1 MKSINRA
8 FLLGNPIRIIQNL
21 WHYREMIGQ
30 MIVRD
35 FGQRYRGSYLG
46 VIWAI
51 LNPLLLLLI
60 YTFVFSVVFKA
71 RWNPSEVNSPPGEFA
86 IVLFAGL
93 IPYYF
98 FSEVL
103 GRAPGIVLNNPNYVK
118 KVVFPLEV
126 LLVVISGTA
135 LISSMIQ
142 LGILIIAMLVILH
155 SIPATILL
163 LPLIY
168 LPLILITLGF
178 AWFLASLGVFI
189 RDIALVISLI
199 LQVLLFLSPIFYS
212 ITAVPERFQQILR
225 LNPLT
230 MIVTNF
236 RNLILWGEMF
246 PVGEWAV
253 WLVISIMVAIF
264 GYLWFMWTKKGFAD
278 VL

>member
-1 MKSINRA
+1 MKTISKLTY
-8 FLLGNPIRIIQNL
+8 FGNPTRIIRSL
-21 WHYREMIGQ
+21 WRYREMTGQ
-30 MIVRD
+30 MIIRD

-71 RWNPSEVNSPPGEFA
+71 RWNPSDVNTPPGEFA

-93 IPYYF
+93 IPYYY

-103 GRAPGIVLNNPNYVK
+103 NRAPALIINNPNYVK

-126 LLVVISGTA
+126 LIIVISGTA
-135 LISSMIQ
+135 LISSIIQ
-142 LGILIIAMLVILH
+142 LSILIVAILVFLH
-155 SIPATILL
+155 SLPVTVFL
-163 LPLIY
+163 LPLLY
-168 LPLILITLGF
+168 LPLILLTLGS
-178 AWFLASLGVFI
+178 AWFLASLGVYI
-189 RDIALVISLI
+189 RDIALVISLA

-212 ITAVPERFQQILR
+212 INAVPERFQTILR

-236 RNLILWGEMF
+236 RSVLLWGEMF
-246 PVGEWAV
+246 PVGEWAM
-253 WLVISIMVAIF
+253 WLVISAICAVLGF
-264 GYLWFMWTKKGFAD
+264 MWFMWTKKGFAD

>member
-1 MKSINRA
+1 MKTLSKVNYY
-8 FLLGNPIRIIQNL
+8 GNPIRIILSL
-21 WHYREMIGQ
+21 WRYHEMIGQ
-30 MIVRD
+30 MTKRD

-46 VIWAI
+46 VVWAI

-71 RWNPSEVNSPPGEFA
+71 RWNPSDVNTVPGEFA

-103 GRAPGIVLNNPNYVK
+103 NRASSIIINNPNYVK

-126 LLVVISGTA
+126 LIVVISGTA
-135 LISSMIQ
+135 LISSFIQ
-142 LGILIIAMLVILH
+142 LGILIVAILVFLH
-155 SIPATILL
+155 TLPATILL
-163 LPLIY
+163 LPLLY

-178 AWFLASLGVFI
+178 GWFLASLGVYV
-189 RDIALVISLI
+189 RDIALVISLA
-199 LQVLLFLSPIFYS
+199 LQVLLFISPIFYA
-212 ITAVPERFQQILR
+212 INAVPERFQAILR

-236 RNLILWGEMF
+236 RSVLLWGEMF
-246 PVGEWAV
+246 PVKEWAI
-253 WLVISIMVAIF
+253 WLVISLIVALL
-264 GYLWFMWTKKGFAD
+264 GYIWFMWTKKGFAD